1 MKQVWKSV
9 AMGAAICALTALPAT
24 AQSTSGSSGATDQ
37 AGSQPA
43 PHTSGT
49 SGQSSTAGQSPNE
62 RSGQAHEAKGTSAD
76 RTFIMAAAAGG
87 MAEVQMG
94 KLATEKAS
102 SEDVKKFGQ
111 MMVDDHTKANNEL
124 MKIAKDKQLM
134 APHAL
139 KPQDQQTYDKLS
151 KLSGEQF
158 DRQYMETMVEDHTK
172 DVAEFKKASQ
182 SASDPDVKEFATSTL
197 PTLQKHLD
205 DAKDIHGKVM
215 GHGPRGT
222 SGTKEKG
229 TAGSTGT
236 HHPDTSGSSGSS
248 GANPPPRR

>member
-1 MKQVWKSV
+1 MKHVWKSV
-9 AMGAAICALTALPAT
+9 AMSAAICALTALPAT
-24 AQSTSGSSGATDQ
+24 AQSSSGASGATDQ

-43 PHTSGT
+43 PHTAGT
-49 SGQSSTAGQSPNE
+49 SGQSSTAKSP
-62 RSGQAHEAKGTSAD
+62 SGQESGSSAKGTSAD
-76 RTFIMAAAAGG
+76 RTFIMEAAAGG

-102 SEDVKKFGQ
+102 SEDVKRFGR

-134 APHAL
+134 PPHAL
-139 KPQDQQTYDKLS
+139 KPQAQETYDKLS

-158 DRQYMETMVEDHTK
+158 DRQYMQEMVEDHAK

-182 SASDPDVKEFATSTL
+182 SASDPDVKEFAASTL

-205 DAKDIHGKVM
+205 DAKDIHGKLM

-222 SGTKEKG
+222 SGTKDQHDKG
-229 TAGSTGT
+229 TSGT
-236 HHPDTSGSSGSS
+236 TPPDTSGSSGSS
-248 GANPPPRR
+248 GSNPPPRR

>member
-1 MKQVWKSV
+1 MKHLWKSV
-9 AMGAAICALTALPAT
+9 ATGAAICALTALPASG
-24 AQSTSGSSGATDQ
+24 QSTSGSSGGATDQ
-37 AGSQPA
+37 AGSKPA

-49 SGQSSTAGQSPNE
+49 SGQSSTAGTPPGE
-62 RSGQAHEAKGTSAD
+62 RSGQAHESGAAGKVTSAD

-94 KLATEKAS
+94 KLATDKAS
-102 SEDVKKFGQ
+102 SEDVKRFGQ

-124 MKIAKDKQLM
+124 MKIAKDKQLTP
-134 APHAL
+134 PHAL

-158 DRQYMETMVEDHTK
+158 DRQYMQVMVEDHTK

-182 SASDPDVKEFATSTL
+182 SASDPDVKAFAASTL

-222 SGTKEKG
+222 SGTKDNG
-229 TAGSTGT
+229 
-236 HHPDTSGSSGSS
+236 HPDTSGSGS
-248 GANPPPRR
+248 NPPPRR